1 MIHRLWET
9 LQLDSRN
16 LAGAETKQALF
27 SCSLLDTASYLPV
40 FSEVFRILIIV
51 AWQDHK
57 RKAVKT
63 RIFGGKKRKNMLTV
77 SWLKYFLKMS
87 HNLDVNLSLSLHLI
101 IISSGQPFN
110 SYNVNHAAVTDEIHT
125 CIQFCAW
132 KRRRKCRP
140 FATPIFLREIQLFAV
155 SLP

>member
-1 MIHRLWET
+1 MR
-9 LQLDSRN
+9 
-16 LAGAETKQALF
+16 
-27 SCSLLDTASYLPV
+27 DTAAGQQKSCRSRDKASSLFMEPPRYSFISSSL
-40 FSEVFRILIIV
+40 FRSLQNINNSSLTGS
-51 AWQDHK
+51 QK
-57 RKAVKT
+57 KSCENS
-63 RIFGGKKRKNMLTV
+63 RIFGGKKGKNMLTV